1 MNGQLSFSDMEYSL
15 RKRQGKKEAFLNRM
29 EEIIP
34 WDSWIQIIAPIISR
48 LIQRFPYNSVFYSQT
63 ETQLV

>member
-34 WDSWIQIIAPIISR
+34 WDSWIQIIAPYYPSGNHGRPVKGI
-48 LIQRFPYNSVFYSQT
+48 
-63 ETQLV
+63 ETMLRMYLL

>member
-29 EEIIP
+29 EEIT
-34 WDSWIQIIAPIISR
+34 
-48 LIQRFPYNSVFYSQT
+48 NSNVIKTSVPKERDTSYDYP
-63 ETQLV
+63 VG